1 MQILC
6 AEVVIRGRLRILDV
20 KAQIAELNAL
30 GPRRSDVSVFT
41 LVDRLV
47 EYTRM
52 LMNLNDVLALE
63 HFKVEKIIQAL
74 EVPEGTFSP
83 EDRKS

>member
-6 AEVVIRGRLRILDV
+6 AEVVIPGRLRILDV
-20 KAQIAELNAL
+20 KAQIAELSAL

-63 HFKVEKIIQAL
+63 YFKVEKIIRAL